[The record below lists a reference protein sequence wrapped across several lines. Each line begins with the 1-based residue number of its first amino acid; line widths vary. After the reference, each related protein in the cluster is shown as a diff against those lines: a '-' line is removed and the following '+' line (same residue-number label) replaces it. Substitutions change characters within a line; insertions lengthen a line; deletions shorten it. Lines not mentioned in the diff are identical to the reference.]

1 MNSKDNT
8 LKAYAQFA
16 RDLQKDPDYIRF
28 RADTVRL
35 SIVDGKKV
43 QTYYNVPNVY
53 TPQSRKLNDK
63 LRTL

>member
-8 LKAYAQFA
+8 CKAYAQFA
-16 RDLQKDPDYIRF
+16 QDLQQDPDYIRF

-35 SIVDGKKV
+35 SVHNGRKV

-53 TPQSRKLNDK
+53 TPETRKLNNL
-63 LRTL
+63 LR